1 MSWEKE
7 GYCGQGKRE
16 CKGQMLSHGAFQE
29 TKLGGGVC
37 LDYTHA
43 LVDLR
48 VGVGSSF
55 GL

>member
-1 MSWEKE
+1 MQRPNAVNMVPSRKLSW
-7 GYCGQGKRE
+7 
-16 CKGQMLSHGAFQE
+16 
-29 TKLGGGVC
+29 GGGVC